1 MAGLMKHTKESATGQ
16 SQTLHSESGKKVVLY
31 GSTIK
36 LNSTM
41 SLVKVEPSRNVKK
54 TLETGWQIIYSSPK
68 DGLSRVLGTLSTNY
82 S

>member
-1 MAGLMKHTKESATGQ
+1 MSNTKESGTGQ

-36 LNSTM
+36 LSSTM
-41 SLVKVEPSRNVKK
+41 SLVKAGPSRSGKK

-68 DGLSRVLGTLSTNY
+68 DGLSRVLGTLSTNG